1 MAVRSRALSAVLL
14 AVVLVA
20 LTGPSAFVP
29 QPTPAPRAS
38 DLAPAAAA
46 AAATAAATAPQ
57 TAWAAVDAVQN
68 RILEASSVTMAWQPW
83 ENPGIVWI
91 FLMASFTM
99 SIALVVWGRN
109 GF

>member
-1 MAVRSRALSAVLL
+1 MAVRSRALSVVLL

-20 LTGPSAFVP
+20 LTGPSAFVT

-38 DLAPAAAA
+38 DFALAAAA
-46 AAATAAATAPQ
+46 AAATAAAVAPQ
-57 TAWAAVDAVQN
+57 TAWAAAVQD
-68 RILEASSVTMAWQPW
+68 RILEASSITVAWQPW

-99 SIALVVWGRN
+99 SIAL
-109 GF
+109 